1 MIACKKMRKYCLFPI
16 VLILTFIPCV
26 LPAQGISPETNSLS
40 SQLDTL
46 IKYQLPAGSN
56 VSVSAYDLTAN
67 KVLYD
72 YQADKLS
79 RPASTMKLLTT
90 ITALARPE
98 ADEPFRTEVWYK
110 GVIER
115 DTLKG
120 DIYVVGGFD
129 PEFDDEALDSLVG
142 SVARLP
148 FSVVQGRIYGDVSMK
163 DSLYWGSGWLW
174 DDTPHSFQ
182 PYLSPLMLDKGVVTV
197 TAFPGAQGDT
207 ARLECTP
214 ASSYYT
220 LANTT
225 KTRTPSAGRFRVS
238 RNWLENGNELA
249 VSGNVDGRRTGT
261 VNIYSSQDFFMHTF
275 LERLR
280 AKGIHCLSDYS
291 FREFQK
297 DSVSVR
303 MASYS
308 TSVQAVVNR
317 IMKESDNLNAEAL
330 LCRLGAQ
337 FTGGRHVSAADGLS
351 AVRQLIGKLGYL
363 PDRYNL
369 ADGCGLSNYNY
380 ISSEL
385 LVAFLKF
392 AYSRTDVFQKLYK
405 ALPIGGVDGTLKNR
419 MRKGT
424 PSYKNVHAKTGS
436 FTAINC
442 LAGYLKANNGH
453 HIAFAIMN
461 QNVLSAGR
469 RVNSRMQS
477 VTCLSDEWPVGVNF
491 IFQARNYAGCTDF
504 FSLIHAALFIRAIR
518 VIPCLKGLFNGRNC
532 LYLYCAQSTFF
543 ISPLFASSACIA
555 RAARME

>member
-1 MIACKKMRKYCLFPI
+1 MIACKKMRKYTLFPI
-16 VLILTFIPCV
+16 VLVLTLIPCI
-26 LPAQGISPETNSLS
+26 LSAQGVSPETNSLS
-40 SQLDTL
+40 SRLDTL
-46 IKYQLPAGSN
+46 IKYRLPAGSN
-56 VSVSAYDLTAN
+56 VSISVYDLTAD
-67 KVLYD
+67 KALYS

-98 ADEPFRTEVWYK
+98 ADEPFCTEVWYK

-142 SVARLP
+142 KVSRLP
-148 FSVVQGRIYGDVSMK
+148 FSVVQGKIYGDVSMK

-174 DDTPHSFQ
+174 DDTPYSFQ
-182 PYLSPLMLDKGVVTV
+182 PYLSPLMLDKGVVTI
-197 TAFPGAQGDT
+197 TAFPGVQGDT

-220 LANTT
+220 LTNTT
-225 KTRTPSAGRFRVS
+225 KTRAPSAGRFRVS
-238 RNWLENGNELA
+238 RDWLENGNDIT
-249 VSGNVDGRRTGT
+249 VSGNVDGKRTGT

-275 LERLR
+275 LERLQ
-280 AKGIHCLSDYS
+280 AKGIRCLSDYS
-291 FREFQK
+291 FNEFQK
-297 DSVSVR
+297 DSISVR
-303 MASYS
+303 MASYN
-308 TSVQAVVNR
+308 TSVQAVVNQ
-317 IMKESDNLNAEAL
+317 IMKESDNLNAEAM

-337 FTGGRHVSAADGLS
+337 STGNRHISAEDGLS
-351 AVRQLIGKLGYL
+351 AIRRLIKKLGHA

-442 LAGYLKANNGH
+442 LAGYLTASNGH
-453 HIAFAIMN
+453 QIAFAIMN
-461 QNVLSAGR
+461 QNVLSGR
-469 RVNSRMQS
+469 EARK
-477 VTCLSDEWPVGVNF
+477 
-491 IFQARNYAGCTDF
+491 FQDTVCDI
-504 FSLIHAALFIRAIR
+504 LIR
-518 VIPCLKGLFNGRNC
+518 
-532 LYLYCAQSTFF
+532 
-543 ISPLFASSACIA
+543 
-555 RAARME
+555 

>member
-1 MIACKKMRKYCLFPI
+1 MIACKKMRKYTLFPI
-16 VLILTFIPCV
+16 VLVLTLIPCI
-26 LPAQGISPETNSLS
+26 LSAQGVSPEINSLS
-40 SQLDTL
+40 SRLDTL
-46 IKYQLPAGSN
+46 IKYRLPAGSN
-56 VSVSAYDLTAN
+56 VSISVYDLTAD
-67 KVLYD
+67 KALYS

-98 ADEPFRTEVWYK
+98 ADEPFCTEVWYK

-142 SVARLP
+142 KVSRLP
-148 FSVVQGRIYGDVSMK
+148 FSVVQGKIYGDVSMK

-174 DDTPHSFQ
+174 DDTPYSFQ
-182 PYLSPLMLDKGVVTV
+182 PYLSPLMLDKGVVTI
-197 TAFPGAQGDT
+197 TAFPGVQGDT

-220 LANTT
+220 LTNTT

-238 RNWLENGNELA
+238 RDWLENGNDIT
-249 VSGNVDGRRTGT
+249 VSGNVDGKRTGT

-275 LERLR
+275 LERLQ
-280 AKGIHCLSDYS
+280 AKGIRCLSDYS
-291 FREFQK
+291 FNEFQK
-297 DSVSVR
+297 DSISVR
-303 MASYS
+303 MASYN
-308 TSVQAVVNR
+308 TSVQAVVNQ
-317 IMKESDNLNAEAL
+317 IMKESDNLNAEAM

-337 FTGGRHVSAADGLS
+337 STGNRHISAEDGLS
-351 AVRQLIGKLGYL
+351 AIRRLIKKLGHA

-442 LAGYLKANNGH
+442 LAGYLTASNGH
-453 HIAFAIMN
+453 QIAFAIMN
-461 QNVLSAGR
+461 QNVLSGR
-469 RVNSRMQS
+469 EARK
-477 VTCLSDEWPVGVNF
+477 
-491 IFQARNYAGCTDF
+491 FQDTVCDI
-504 FSLIHAALFIRAIR
+504 LIR
-518 VIPCLKGLFNGRNC
+518 
-532 LYLYCAQSTFF
+532 
-543 ISPLFASSACIA
+543 
-555 RAARME
+555 